1 MEKYDFAGYATK
13 NNVRC
18 TDGRVIR
25 KGAFSDQ
32 NGGQVPLVW
41 SHNHNSVENVLGHA
55 ILKEDENGMYA
66 YGYFNNT
73 KNAEIARV
81 CLAHGDF
88 DALSIYANQLQEN
101 GNNVIHGNI
110 KEVSLCLAG
119 ANPGALIDTIIAHSE
134 DSEEEAVMLIGG
146 NSVELYHADGQTD
159 DNPLDADPKTEIE
172 EVINSLTPEQR
183 SVVEGLIGMALETN
197 MGDEPNNEP
206 IEGGK
211 EMKQNVFDND
221 LRDDNQEHVLTH
233 SQMEV
238 IFKDAKRE
246 GSLKESVLKHA
257 DEYGIKDIDWL
268 FPEAKNLNVP
278 PTFIN
283 NPVEWVATVMNGV
296 HRYPFAKIKSM
307 FADIRSDDARAKG
320 YMKGKYKK
328 EEVFSLLKRE
338 TTPTTIYKKQKLDR
352 DDVADIIEFDV
363 VAWLKA
369 EMRQKLD
376 EEIARCILIGDGR
389 SSLDEDKVS
398 ETNIRPIWTDEDL
411 FTVKKLVSSDA
422 GATGATAFQKAEDL
436 IDTVIRAHDDYRGSG
451 NPTLFIAQEALTDML
466 LIKDTTGRRIYNSVS
481 DLSTTL
487 MVSKI
492 VPVALMKGQKRTV
505 GSDTHELLALMVNLN
520 DYYVGA
526 DKGGAVS
533 MFDDFDIDY
542 NQQKY
547 LIETRCSGA
556 LVVPYSAVAFERK
569 AA

>member
-1 MEKYDFAGYATK
+1 MDKYDFSGYATK
-13 NNVRC
+13 NNIRC

-25 KGAFSDQ
+25 KGAFSEQ
-32 NGGQVPLVW
+32 NGAQVPLVW
-41 SHNHNSVENVLGHA
+41 SHNHDSVENVLGHA

-73 KNAEIARV
+73 RNADIAKA

-88 DALSIYANQLQEN
+88 DAMSIYANQLREK
-101 GNNVIHGNI
+101 GNDVIHGNI

-119 ANPGALIDTIIAHSE
+119 ANPGALIDTIIAHS
-134 DSEEEAVMLIGG
+134 DSEDEEAVMMIGG
-146 NSVELYHADGQTD
+146 NSVELYHADSRTKD
-159 DNPLDADPKTEIE
+159 DPAADPESQIE
-172 EVINSLTPEQR
+172 DVLNSLTDEQR

-197 MGDEPNNEP
+197 IEEEPN
-206 IEGGK
+206 EGGN

-221 LRDDNQEHVLTH
+221 LREDNQENVLTH

-268 FPEAKNLNVP
+268 FPDAKNINMP

-283 NPVEWVATVMNGV
+283 NPVEWVATVMSGV
-296 HRYPFAKIKSM
+296 HRYPFARIKSM

-320 YMKGKYKK
+320 YVKGKYKK
-328 EEVFSLLKRE
+328 EEVFSLLRRE
-338 TTPTTIYKKQKLDR
+338 TTPCTIYKKQKLDR
-352 DDVADIIEFDV
+352 DDVNDIIEFDV

-376 EEIARCILIGDGR
+376 EEIARAILIGDGR

-411 FTVKKLVSSDA
+411 YTIKKLVSSES
-422 GATGATAFQKAEDL
+422 GATTSKKAEDF
-436 IDTVIRAHDDYRGSG
+436 IDSVIRAYDDYRGSG
-451 NPTLFIAQEALTDML
+451 NPTLFIAQDALTDML

-481 DLSTTL
+481 DLATTL
-487 MVSKI
+487 MVNKI
-492 VPVALMKGQKRTV
+492 VPVAPMKGQRRAV
-505 GSDTHELLALMVNLN
+505 SSDTHELIALMVNLN

-526 DKGGAVS
+526 DKGGSVS
-533 MFDDFDIDY
+533 MFEDFDIDY

-556 LVVPYSAVAFERK
+556 LVIPYSAVAFERK
-569 AA
+569 VA

>member
-66 YGYFNNT
+66 YGYFNDT

-88 DALSIYANQLQEN
+88 DALSIYANQLREN

-197 MGDEPNNEP
+197 MGDEP

-268 FPEAKNLNVP
+268 FPEANNLNVP

-363 VAWLKA
+363 VSWLKA

-422 GATGATAFQKAEDL
+422 GAAAFQKAEDL
-436 IDTVIRAHDDYRGSG
+436 IDTIIRAHDDYRGSG

>member
-1 MEKYDFAGYATK
+1 MDKYDFSGYATK
-13 NNVRC
+13 NDIRC
-18 TDGRVIR
+18 SDGRVIR
-25 KGAFSDQ
+25 KGAFSGN
-32 NGGQVPLVW
+32 NGKQVPLVW
-41 SHNHNSVENVLGHA
+41 SHNHESVEGVLGHA
-55 ILKEDENGMYA
+55 ILKEDDKGMYA
-66 YGYFNNT
+66 YCYLNDT
-73 KNAEIARV
+73 KNADIART
-81 CLAHGDF
+81 CIKHGDF
-88 DALSIYANQLQEN
+88 DALSIYARGLREK
-101 GNNVIHGNI
+101 GNEVVHGDI

-119 ANPGALIDTIIAHSE
+119 ANPGALIDTIIAHSDE
-134 DSEEEAVMLIGG
+134 SDEEAIISMGKGI
-146 NSVELYHADGQTD
+146 EMYHADD
-159 DNPLDADPKTEIE
+159 PANKEADQEKSIE
-172 EVINSLTPEQR
+172 EVMNSLTDEQR

-197 MGDEPNNEP
+197 IDEEPN
-206 IEGGK
+206 EGGN

-221 LRDDNQEHVLTH
+221 LREDNEERVLTH

-268 FPEAKNLNVP
+268 FPEAKNLNTP

-338 TTPTTIYKKQKLDR
+338 TTPCTIYKKQKLDR
-352 DDVADIIEFDV
+352 DDITDIIEFDV

-398 ETNIRPIWTDEDL
+398 DTNIRPIWTDEDL

-422 GATGATAFQKAEDL
+422 GATTSQKAEDF
-436 IDTVIRAHDDYRGSG
+436 IDSVIRAHDDYRGSG
-451 NPTLFIAQEALTDML
+451 NPTLFIAQDALTDML
-466 LIKDTTGRRIYNSVS
+466 LIKDTTGRRIYNSVN
-481 DLSTTL
+481 DLTTTL
-487 MVSKI
+487 MVNKI
-492 VPVALMKGQKRTV
+492 VPVAPMKGQRRTV
-505 GSDTHELLALMVNLN
+505 SSDTHELIALMVNLN

-569 AA
+569 VTV

>member
-1 MEKYDFAGYATK
+1 MDKYDFSGYATK
-13 NNVRC
+13 NNIRC

-25 KGAFSDQ
+25 KGAFSEQ
-32 NGGQVPLVW
+32 NGAQVPLVW
-41 SHNHNSVENVLGHA
+41 SHNHDSVENVLGHA

-73 KNAEIARV
+73 RNADIAKA

-88 DALSIYANQLQEN
+88 DAMSIYANQLREK
-101 GNNVIHGNI
+101 GNDVIHGNI

-119 ANPGALIDTIIAHSE
+119 ANPGALIDTIIAHS
-134 DSEEEAVMLIGG
+134 DSEDEEAVMMIGG
-146 NSVELYHADGQTD
+146 NSVELYHVDSQTKGD
-159 DNPLDADPKTEIE
+159 PAADPESQIE
-172 EVINSLTPEQR
+172 DVLNSLTDEQR

-197 MGDEPNNEP
+197 IEEEPN
-206 IEGGK
+206 EGGN

-221 LRDDNQEHVLTH
+221 LREDNQENVLTH

-268 FPEAKNLNVP
+268 FPDSKNINMP

-283 NPVEWVATVMNGV
+283 NPVEWVATVMSGV
-296 HRYPFAKIKSM
+296 HRYPFARIKSM

-320 YMKGKYKK
+320 YVKGKYKK
-328 EEVFSLLKRE
+328 EEVFSLLRRE
-338 TTPTTIYKKQKLDR
+338 TTPCTIYKKQKLDR
-352 DDVADIIEFDV
+352 DDVNDIIEFDV

-376 EEIARCILIGDGR
+376 EEIARAILIGDGR

-411 FTVKKLVSSDA
+411 YTIKKLVSSES
-422 GATGATAFQKAEDL
+422 GATTSKKAEDF
-436 IDTVIRAHDDYRGSG
+436 IDSVIRAHDDYRGSG
-451 NPTLFIAQEALTDML
+451 NPTLFIAQDALTDML

-481 DLSTTL
+481 DLATTL
-487 MVSKI
+487 MVNKI
-492 VPVALMKGQKRTV
+492 VPVAPMKGQRRAV
-505 GSDTHELLALMVNLN
+505 SSDTHELIALMVNLN

-526 DKGGAVS
+526 DKGGSVS
-533 MFDDFDIDY
+533 MFEDFDIDY

-556 LVVPYSAVAFERK
+556 LVIPYSAVAFERK
-569 AA
+569 VA

>member
-88 DALSIYANQLQEN
+88 DALSIYANQLQEK

-119 ANPGALIDTIIAHSE
+119 ANPGAFIDTIIAHSE

-146 NSVELYHADGQTD
+146 NSVELYHAEEQTD
-159 DNPLDADPKTEIE
+159 DNPPAADPETEIK

-197 MGDEPNNEP
+197 IDDEPHAKP
-206 IEGGK
+206 KEGGN

-221 LRDDNQEHVLTH
+221 LKEDNREHVLTH

-257 DEYGIKDIDWL
+257 DEYGITDIDWL
-268 FPEAKNLNVP
+268 FPDPKNLNMP

-283 NPVEWVATVMNGV
+283 NPIEWVATVMSGV
-296 HRYPFAKIKSM
+296 HRYPFARIKSM

-338 TTPTTIYKKQKLDR
+338 TTPCTIYKKQKLDR
-352 DDVADIIEFDV
+352 DDAADIIEFDV

-398 ETNIRPIWTDEDL
+398 DTNIRPIWTDEDL

-422 GATGATAFQKAEDL
+422 GAATSQKAEDL
-436 IDTVIRAHDDYRGSG
+436 IDSVIRSYNDYRGSG
-451 NPTLFIAQEALTDML
+451 NPTLFVAQDVLTDML

-481 DLSTTL
+481 DLATTL
-487 MVSKI
+487 MVNKI
-492 VPVALMKGQKRTV
+492 VPVAPMKGQKRAV

-533 MFDDFDIDY
+533 MFEDFDIDY

>member
-18 TDGRVIR
+18 TDGRVIK

-32 NGGQVPLVW
+32 NGSQVPLVW
-41 SHNHNSVENVLGHA
+41 SHNHSSVENVLGHA

-101 GNNVIHGNI
+101 GNDVIHGNI

-134 DSEEEAVMLIGG
+134 DSDEEAVMMIGG
-146 NSVELYHADGQTD
+146 NSIELYHSDKQTD
-159 DNPLDADPKTEIE
+159 NTPPTTDPETSIE
-172 EVINSLTPEQR
+172 EVMNSLTDEQR

-197 MGDEPNNEP
+197 IDEEP
-206 IEGGK
+206 KEGEN

-221 LRDDNQEHVLTH
+221 LREDNEEHVLSH

-268 FPEAKNLNVP
+268 FPEAKNLDTP
-278 PTFIN
+278 PAFIN
-283 NPVEWVATVMNGV
+283 NPVEWVAEVMNGV

-352 DDVADIIEFDV
+352 DDVSDIIEFDV

-398 ETNIRPIWTDEDL
+398 DTNIRPIWTDEDL
-411 FTVKKLVSSDA
+411 FTVKKLVSSDS
-422 GATGATAFQKAEDL
+422 GATTSKKAEDF
-436 IDTVIRAHDDYRGSG
+436 IDSVIRSHDDYRGSG
-451 NPTLFIAQEALTDML
+451 NPTLFIAQDALTDML

-481 DLSTTL
+481 DLATTL
-487 MVSKI
+487 MVNKI
-492 VPVALMKGQKRTV
+492 VPVAPMKGQKRAV
-505 GSDTHELLALMVNLN
+505 DSDTHELIALMVNLN

>member
-1 MEKYDFAGYATK
+1 MDKYDFSGYATK
-13 NNVRC
+13 NDIRC
-18 TDGRVIR
+18 SDGRVIR
-25 KGAFSDQ
+25 KGAFSAN
-32 NGGQVPLVW
+32 NGKQVPLVW
-41 SHNHNSVENVLGHA
+41 SHNHESVEGVLGHA
-55 ILKEDENGMYA
+55 ILKEDDKGMYA
-66 YGYFNNT
+66 YCYLNDT
-73 KNAEIARV
+73 RNADIART
-81 CLAHGDF
+81 CIKHGDF
-88 DALSIYANQLQEN
+88 DALSIYARGLREK
-101 GNNVIHGNI
+101 GNEVIHGDI

-134 DSEEEAVMLIGG
+134 EMDEEAIISMGKSI
-146 NSVELYHADGQTD
+146 EMYHAD
-159 DNPLDADPKTEIE
+159 DPTNKEPDQETSIE
-172 EVINSLTPEQR
+172 EVMDSLTDEQR
-183 SVVEGLIGMALETN
+183 SVIEGLIGMALETN
-197 MGDEPNNEP
+197 IDEEPNEEP
-206 IEGGK
+206 NEGGK

-221 LRDDNQEHVLTH
+221 LREGNEDHVLTH

-268 FPEAKNLNVP
+268 FPEAKNLNTP

-352 DDVADIIEFDV
+352 DDITDIIEFDV

-398 ETNIRPIWTDEDL
+398 DTNIRPIWTDEDL
-411 FTVKKLVSSDA
+411 FTVKKLVSSDS
-422 GATGATAFQKAEDL
+422 GATTSKKAEDF
-436 IDTVIRAHDDYRGSG
+436 IDSVIRAHDDYRGSG
-451 NPTLFIAQEALTDML
+451 NPTLFIAQDALTDML
-466 LIKDTTGRRIYNSVS
+466 LIKDSTGRRIYNSVN
-481 DLSTTL
+481 DLTTTL

-492 VPVALMKGQKRTV
+492 VPVAPMKDQKRTV
-505 GSDTHELLALMVNLN
+505 SGNTHELIALMVNLN

-556 LVVPYSAVAFERK
+556 LVLPYSAVAFEREV
-569 AA
+569 A

>member
-146 NSVELYHADGQTD
+146 NSVELYHADGPTD

-206 IEGGK
+206 IKGGK

-352 DDVADIIEFDV
+352 DDAADIIEFDV

-422 GATGATAFQKAEDL
+422 GATAGTAEDL

-492 VPVALMKGQKRTV
+492 VPVALMKGQKRAV
-505 GSDTHELLALMVNLN
+505 GSGTHELLALMVNLN

>member
-1 MEKYDFAGYATK
+1 MANYDFSGYATK
-13 NNVRC
+13 NDIRC

-25 KGAFSDQ
+25 KGAFSEQ
-32 NGGQVPLVW
+32 NGAQVPLVW
-41 SHNHNSVENVLGHA
+41 SHNHDSVENVLGHA

-73 KNAEIARV
+73 RNADIAKA

-88 DALSIYANQLQEN
+88 DAMSIYANQLREK
-101 GNNVIHGNI
+101 GNDVIHGNI

-119 ANPGALIDTIIAHSE
+119 ANPGALIDTIIAHS
-134 DSEEEAVMLIGG
+134 DSEDEEAVMMIGG
-146 NSVELYHADGQTD
+146 NSVELYHADSQTKG
-159 DNPLDADPKTEIE
+159 DPASDPESQIE
-172 EVINSLTPEQR
+172 DVLNSLTDEQR

-197 MGDEPNNEP
+197 IEEEPN
-206 IEGGK
+206 EGGN

-221 LRDDNQEHVLTH
+221 LREDNQEHVLTH

-268 FPEAKNLNVP
+268 FPDSKNLNMP

-283 NPVEWVATVMNGV
+283 NPVEWVATVMSGV
-296 HRYPFAKIKSM
+296 HRYPIARIKSM

-320 YMKGKYKK
+320 YVKGKYKK
-328 EEVFSLLKRE
+328 EEVFALLKRE
-338 TTPTTIYKKQKLDR
+338 TTPCTIYKKQKLDR
-352 DDVADIIEFDV
+352 DDVNDIIEFDV

-376 EEIARCILIGDGR
+376 EEIARAILIGDGR

-398 ETNIRPIWTDEDL
+398 EANIRPIWTDEDL
-411 FTVKKLVSSDA
+411 FTIKKLVSSES
-422 GATGATAFQKAEDL
+422 GATTSQKAEDF
-436 IDTVIRAHDDYRGSG
+436 IDSVIRAHDDYRGSG
-451 NPTLFIAQEALTDML
+451 NPTLFIAQDALTDML

-481 DLSTTL
+481 DLATTL

-492 VPVALMKGQKRTV
+492 VPVAPMKGQRRTV
-505 GSDTHELLALMVNLN
+505 NSDTHELIALMVNLN

-526 DKGGAVS
+526 DKGGSVS
-533 MFDDFDIDY
+533 MFEDFDIDY

-569 AA
+569 VA

>member
-1 MEKYDFAGYATK
+1 MKKYDFSGYATK
-13 NNVRC
+13 NDVRC

-25 KGAFSDQ
+25 KGAFSEQ
-32 NGGQVPLVW
+32 NGDQVPLVW

-55 ILKEDENGMYA
+55 ILKEDKNGMYA

-101 GNNVIHGNI
+101 GNDVIHGNI

-134 DSEEEAVMLIGG
+134 DSDEEAVMMIGG
-146 NSVELYHADGQTD
+146 NSIELYHADKQTD
-159 DNPLDADPKTEIE
+159 NTTPTTDPETSIE
-172 EVINSLTPEQR
+172 EVMNSLTDEQR
-183 SVVEGLIGMALETN
+183 SVVKGLIGMALETN
-197 MGDEPNNEP
+197 IDEEP
-206 IEGGK
+206 KEGEK

-221 LRDDNQEHVLTH
+221 LREDNEEHVLSH

-268 FPEAKNLNVP
+268 FPEAKNLNTP
-278 PTFIN
+278 PAFIN
-283 NPVEWVATVMNGV
+283 NPVEWVAEVMNGV

-352 DDVADIIEFDV
+352 DDVSDIIEFNV

-422 GATGATAFQKAEDL
+422 GSTAFQKAEDL
-436 IDTVIRAHDDYRGSG
+436 IDAVIRAHDDYRGSG

-466 LIKDTTGRRIYNSVS
+466 LIKDTTGRRIYTSVN
-481 DLSTTL
+481 DLATTL
-487 MVSKI
+487 MVNKI
-492 VPVALMKGQKRTV
+492 VPVAPMKGQKRVV
-505 GSDTHELLALMVNLN
+505 GSDTHELFALMVNLN

>member
-146 NSVELYHADGQTD
+146 NSVELYHADKQTD

-268 FPEAKNLNVP
+268 FPEANNLNVP

-422 GATGATAFQKAEDL
+422 GATAFQKAEDL

-451 NPTLFIAQEALTDML
+451 NPTLFIAQDALTDML

>member
-13 NNVRC
+13 NDVRC

-25 KGAFSDQ
+25 KGAFSEQ
-32 NGGQVPLVW
+32 NGCQVPLVW
-41 SHNHNSVENVLGHA
+41 SHNHDFVENVLGHA

-88 DALSIYANQLQEN
+88 DALSIYANQLQEK
-101 GNNVIHGNI
+101 GNDVIHGNI

-134 DSEEEAVMLIGG
+134 DSDEEAVMLIGG
-146 NSVELYHADGQTD
+146 NSVELYHAEEQTEN
-159 DNPLDADPKTEIE
+159 NPPVTDQKTEIK

-197 MGDEPNNEP
+197 IGDEPNNEP
-206 IEGGK
+206 NEGGK

-257 DEYGIKDIDWL
+257 DEYGIKNIDWL
-268 FPEAKNLNVP
+268 FTEANNLNTP

-296 HRYPFAKIKSM
+296 HRYPFPKIKSM

-352 DDVADIIEFDV
+352 DDIVDILEFDV

-411 FTVKKLVSSDA
+411 FTVKKLVSSDP
-422 GATGATAFQKAEDL
+422 GATTSQKAEDL
-436 IDTVIRAHDDYRGSG
+436 IDAVIRAHDDYRGSG
-451 NPTLFIAQEALTDML
+451 NPTLFIAQEFLTDML
-466 LIKDTTGRRIYNSVS
+466 LIKDTTGRRIYTSVN
-481 DLSTTL
+481 DLATTL
-487 MVSKI
+487 MVNKI
-492 VPVALMKGQKRTV
+492 VPVAPMKGQKRTV

-533 MFDDFDIDY
+533 MFEDFDIDY

-569 AA
+569 TA

>member
-13 NNVRC
+13 NDVRC

-32 NGGQVPLVW
+32 NGDQVPLVW
-41 SHNHNSVENVLGHA
+41 SHNHDFVENVLGHA

-88 DALSIYANQLQEN
+88 DALSIYANQLQEK
-101 GNNVIHGNI
+101 GNDVIHGNI

-146 NSVELYHADGQTD
+146 NSVELYHAEGQTD
-159 DNPLDADPKTEIE
+159 NNPPAADQKTEIK

-197 MGDEPNNEP
+197 IGDEPNNEP
-206 IEGGK
+206 NEGGK

-221 LRDDNQEHVLTH
+221 LRDDNKEHVLTH

-257 DEYGIKDIDWL
+257 DEYGITNIDWL
-268 FPEAKNLNVP
+268 FSDAKTIDTP

-338 TTPTTIYKKQKLDR
+338 TNPTTIYKKQKLDR
-352 DDVADIIEFDV
+352 DDIVDILEFDV

-411 FTVKKLVSSDA
+411 FTVKKLVSSDS
-422 GATGATAFQKAEDL
+422 GATTFQKAEDL
-436 IDTVIRAHDDYRGSG
+436 IDAVIRAHDDYRGSG

-466 LIKDTTGRRIYNSVS
+466 LIKDTTGRRIYTSVN
-481 DLSTTL
+481 DLATTL
-487 MVSKI
+487 MVNKI
-492 VPVALMKGQKRTV
+492 VPVAPMKGQKRVV

>member
-41 SHNHNSVENVLGHA
+41 SHNHDSVENVLGHV

-422 GATGATAFQKAEDL
+422 GATAFQKAEDL

-451 NPTLFIAQEALTDML
+451 NPTLFISQEALTDML

>member
-101 GNNVIHGNI
+101 GNNIIHGNI

-134 DSEEEAVMLIGG
+134 DSEEEEAVMLIGG
-146 NSVELYHADGQTD
+146 NSVELYHADKQTD

-268 FPEAKNLNVP
+268 FPEANNLNVP

-422 GATGATAFQKAEDL
+422 GADAFQKAEDL

-492 VPVALMKGQKRTV
+492 VPVALMKGQKRAV
-505 GSDTHELLALMVNLN
+505 ESDTHELLALMVNLN

>member
-1 MEKYDFAGYATK
+1 MEKYDFSGYATK

-18 TDGRVIR
+18 TDGRVIK

-32 NGGQVPLVW
+32 NGSQVPLVW

-101 GNNVIHGNI
+101 GNDVIHGNI

-134 DSEEEAVMLIGG
+134 DSDEEAVMMIGG
-146 NSVELYHADGQTD
+146 NSIELYHADKQTD
-159 DNPLDADPKTEIE
+159 NTQPTTDPEASIE
-172 EVINSLTPEQR
+172 EVMNSLTDEQR

-197 MGDEPNNEP
+197 IDEEP
-206 IEGGK
+206 KEGEK

-221 LRDDNQEHVLTH
+221 LREDNEEHVLSH

-268 FPEAKNLNVP
+268 FPEAKNLNTP
-278 PTFIN
+278 PAFIN
-283 NPVEWVATVMNGV
+283 NPVEWVAEVMNGV

-352 DDVADIIEFDV
+352 DDVSDIIEFDV

-422 GATGATAFQKAEDL
+422 GATAFQKAEDL
-436 IDTVIRAHDDYRGSG
+436 IDAVIRAHDDYRGSG

-466 LIKDTTGRRIYNSVS
+466 LIKDTTGRRIYTSVN
-481 DLSTTL
+481 DLATTL
-487 MVSKI
+487 MVNKI
-492 VPVALMKGQKRTV
+492 VPVAPMKGQKRVV
-505 GSDTHELLALMVNLN
+505 GSDIHELLSLMVNLN

>member
-88 DALSIYANQLQEN
+88 DALSIYANQLQEK

-146 NSVELYHADGQTD
+146 NSVELYHAEEQTD
-159 DNPLDADPKTEIE
+159 NNPPAADPETEIK

-197 MGDEPNNEP
+197 IDDEPHAKP
-206 IEGGK
+206 KEGGN

-221 LRDDNQEHVLTH
+221 LKEDNREHVLTH

-257 DEYGIKDIDWL
+257 DEYGITDIDWL
-268 FPEAKNLNVP
+268 FPDPKNLNMP

-283 NPVEWVATVMNGV
+283 NPIEWVATVMSGV
-296 HRYPFAKIKSM
+296 HRYPFARIKSM

-338 TTPTTIYKKQKLDR
+338 TTPCTIYKKQKLDR
-352 DDVADIIEFDV
+352 DDAADIIEFDV

-398 ETNIRPIWTDEDL
+398 DANIRPIWTDEDL

-422 GATGATAFQKAEDL
+422 GATTSQKAEDL
-436 IDTVIRAHDDYRGSG
+436 IDSVIRSYNDYRGSG
-451 NPTLFIAQEALTDML
+451 NPTLFVAQDDLTDML

-481 DLSTTL
+481 DLATTL
-487 MVSKI
+487 MVNKI
-492 VPVALMKGQKRTV
+492 VPVAPMKGQKRTV

-533 MFDDFDIDY
+533 MFEDFDIDY

>member
-1 MEKYDFAGYATK
+1 MANYDFSGYATK
-13 NNVRC
+13 NDIRC

-25 KGAFSDQ
+25 KGAFSEQ
-32 NGGQVPLVW
+32 NGAQVPLVW
-41 SHNHNSVENVLGHA
+41 SHNHDSVENVLGHA

-73 KNAEIARV
+73 RNADIAKA

-88 DALSIYANQLQEN
+88 DAMSIYANQLREK
-101 GNNVIHGNI
+101 GNDVIHGNI

-119 ANPGALIDTIIAHSE
+119 ANPGALIDTIIAHS
-134 DSEEEAVMLIGG
+134 DSEDEEAIMMIGG
-146 NSVELYHADGQTD
+146 NSVELYHADSQTKG
-159 DNPLDADPKTEIE
+159 DPASDPESQIE
-172 EVINSLTPEQR
+172 DVLNSLTDEQR

-197 MGDEPNNEP
+197 IEEEPN
-206 IEGGK
+206 EGGN

-221 LRDDNQEHVLTH
+221 LREDNQEHVLTH

-268 FPEAKNLNVP
+268 FPDSKNLNMP

-283 NPVEWVATVMNGV
+283 NPVEWVATVMSGV
-296 HRYPFAKIKSM
+296 HRYPIARIKSM

-320 YMKGKYKK
+320 YVKGKYKK
-328 EEVFSLLKRE
+328 EEVFALLKRE
-338 TTPTTIYKKQKLDR
+338 TTPCTIYKKQKLDR
-352 DDVADIIEFDV
+352 DDVNDIIEFNV

-376 EEIARCILIGDGR
+376 EEIARAILIGDGR

-398 ETNIRPIWTDEDL
+398 EANIRPIWTDEDL
-411 FTVKKLVSSDA
+411 FTIKKLVSSES
-422 GATGATAFQKAEDL
+422 GATTSQKAEDF
-436 IDTVIRAHDDYRGSG
+436 IDSVIRAHDDYRGSG
-451 NPTLFIAQEALTDML
+451 NPTLFIAQDALTDML

-481 DLSTTL
+481 DLATTL

-492 VPVALMKGQKRTV
+492 VPVAPMKGQRRTV
-505 GSDTHELLALMVNLN
+505 NSDTHELIALMVNLN

-526 DKGGAVS
+526 DKGGSVS
-533 MFDDFDIDY
+533 MFEDFDIDY

-569 AA
+569 VA

>member
-1 MEKYDFAGYATK
+1 
-13 NNVRC
+13 
-18 TDGRVIR
+18 
-25 KGAFSDQ
+25 
-32 NGGQVPLVW
+32 
-41 SHNHNSVENVLGHA
+41 
-55 ILKEDENGMYA
+55 
-66 YGYFNNT
+66 
-73 KNAEIARV
+73 
-81 CLAHGDF
+81 
-88 DALSIYANQLQEN
+88 
-101 GNNVIHGNI
+101 
-110 KEVSLCLAG
+110 
-119 ANPGALIDTIIAHSE
+119 
-134 DSEEEAVMLIGG
+134 
-146 NSVELYHADGQTD
+146 
-159 DNPLDADPKTEIE
+159 
-172 EVINSLTPEQR
+172 
-183 SVVEGLIGMALETN
+183 
-197 MGDEPNNEP
+197 
-206 IEGGK
+206 
-211 EMKQNVFDND
+211 
-221 LRDDNQEHVLTH
+221 
-233 SQMEV
+233 
-238 IFKDAKRE
+238 
-246 GSLKESVLKHA
+246 
-257 DEYGIKDIDWL
+257 
-268 FPEAKNLNVP
+268 
-278 PTFIN
+278 
-283 NPVEWVATVMNGV
+283 MNGV

-376 EEIARCILIGDGR
+376 EEIARCILIGDER

-422 GATGATAFQKAEDL
+422 GADAFQKAEDL

-492 VPVALMKGQKRTV
+492 VPVALMKGQKRAV

>member
-1 MEKYDFAGYATK
+1 MEKYDFSGYATK

-18 TDGRVIR
+18 TDGRVIK

-101 GNNVIHGNI
+101 GNEVIHGNI

-134 DSEEEAVMLIGG
+134 YSDEEAVMMIGG
-146 NSVELYHADGQTD
+146 NSVELYHADKQTD
-159 DNPLDADPKTEIE
+159 NTPPTTDPETSIE
-172 EVINSLTPEQR
+172 EVMNSLTDEQL

-197 MGDEPNNEP
+197 IDEEPNK
-206 IEGGK
+206 GGK

-221 LRDDNQEHVLTH
+221 LREDNEEHVLSH

-268 FPEAKNLNVP
+268 FPEAKNLNMP

-283 NPVEWVATVMNGV
+283 NPVEWVAEVMNGV

-352 DDVADIIEFDV
+352 DDVSDIIEFDV

-422 GATGATAFQKAEDL
+422 GATAFQKAEDL
-436 IDTVIRAHDDYRGSG
+436 IDAVIRAHDDYRGSG

-466 LIKDTTGRRIYNSVS
+466 LIKDTTGRRIYTSVN
-481 DLSTTL
+481 DLATTL
-487 MVSKI
+487 MVNKI
-492 VPVALMKGQKRTV
+492 VPVASMKGQKRVV

>member
-13 NNVRC
+13 NDVRC

-25 KGAFSDQ
+25 KGAFSEQ
-32 NGGQVPLVW
+32 NGCQVPLVW
-41 SHNHNSVENVLGHA
+41 SHNHDFVENVLGHA

-88 DALSIYANQLQEN
+88 DALSIYANQLQEK
-101 GNNVIHGNI
+101 GNDVIHGNI

-134 DSEEEAVMLIGG
+134 DSDEEAVMLIGG
-146 NSVELYHADGQTD
+146 NSVELYHAEEQTEN
-159 DNPLDADPKTEIE
+159 NPPVTDQKTEIK

-197 MGDEPNNEP
+197 IGDEPNNEP
-206 IEGGK
+206 NEGGK

-257 DEYGIKDIDWL
+257 DEYGIKNIDWL
-268 FPEAKNLNVP
+268 FTEANNLNTP

-296 HRYPFAKIKSM
+296 HRYPFPKIKSM

-352 DDVADIIEFDV
+352 DDIVDILEFDV

-411 FTVKKLVSSDA
+411 FTVKKLVSSDP
-422 GATGATAFQKAEDL
+422 GATTSQKAEDL
-436 IDTVIRAHDDYRGSG
+436 IDAVIRAHDDYRGSG
-451 NPTLFIAQEALTDML
+451 NPTLFIAQEFLTDML
-466 LIKDTTGRRIYNSVS
+466 LIKDTTGRRIYTSVN
-481 DLSTTL
+481 DLATTL
-487 MVSKI
+487 MVNKI
-492 VPVALMKGQKRTV
+492 VPVAPMKGQKRTV
-505 GSDTHELLALMVNLN
+505 SSDTHELLALMVNLN

-533 MFDDFDIDY
+533 MFEDFDIDY

-569 AA
+569 TA

>member
-13 NNVRC
+13 NDVRC

-32 NGGQVPLVW
+32 NGAQVPLVW
-41 SHNHNSVENVLGHA
+41 SHNHSSVENVLGHA

-73 KNAEIARV
+73 KNADIAKV

-88 DALSIYANQLQEN
+88 DAMSIYANQLREK
-101 GNNVIHGNI
+101 GNDVIHGNI

-119 ANPGALIDTIIAHSE
+119 ANPGALIDTIITHSE
-134 DSEEEAVMLIGG
+134 ESEEEAVMLLGG
-146 NSVELYHADGQTD
+146 NSVELYHAEEQTD
-159 DNPLDADPKTEIE
+159 NEPAADPEKKIE
-172 EVINSLTPEQR
+172 DVINSLTHEQR

-197 MGDEPNNEP
+197 IGKEPN
-206 IEGGK
+206 EGGN

-221 LRDDNQEHVLTH
+221 LREDNKEHVLTH

-268 FPEAKNLNVP
+268 FPEAKNLNMP

-338 TTPTTIYKKQKLDR
+338 TTPCTIYKKQKLDR
-352 DDVADIIEFDV
+352 DDITDIIEFDV

-411 FTVKKLVSSDA
+411 FTVKKLVSSA
-422 GATGATAFQKAEDL
+422 SGATTSQKAEDF
-436 IDTVIRAHDDYRGSG
+436 IDSVIRAHDDYRGSG
-451 NPTLFIAQEALTDML
+451 NPTLFIDQSALTDML
-466 LIKDTTGRRIYNSVS
+466 LIKDTTGRRIYNSVN
-481 DLSTTL
+481 DLTTTL

-492 VPVALMKGQKRTV
+492 VPVAPMKGQKRTV
-505 GSDTHELLALMVNLN
+505 SSDIHELIALMVNLN

-569 AA
+569 VAA

>member
-1 MEKYDFAGYATK
+1 MANYDFSGYATK
-13 NNVRC
+13 NDIRC

-25 KGAFSDQ
+25 KGAFSEQ
-32 NGGQVPLVW
+32 NGAQVPLVW
-41 SHNHNSVENVLGHA
+41 SHNHDSVENVLGHA

-73 KNAEIARV
+73 RNADIAKA

-88 DALSIYANQLQEN
+88 DAMSIYANQLREK
-101 GNNVIHGNI
+101 GNDVIHGNI

-119 ANPGALIDTIIAHSE
+119 ANPGALIDTIIAHS
-134 DSEEEAVMLIGG
+134 DSEDEEAVMMIGG
-146 NSVELYHADGQTD
+146 NSVELYHADSQTKSD
-159 DNPLDADPKTEIE
+159 PAENPESQIE
-172 EVINSLTPEQR
+172 DVLNSLTDEQR

-197 MGDEPNNEP
+197 IEEEPN
-206 IEGGK
+206 EGGN

-221 LRDDNQEHVLTH
+221 LREDNQEHVLTH

-268 FPEAKNLNVP
+268 FPEAKNLNTP

-338 TTPTTIYKKQKLDR
+338 TTPCTIYKKQKLDR
-352 DDVADIIEFDV
+352 DDVSDIIEFDV

-422 GATGATAFQKAEDL
+422 GATAFQKAEDL
-436 IDTVIRAHDDYRGSG
+436 IDAVIRAHDDYRGSG

-466 LIKDTTGRRIYNSVS
+466 LIKDTTGRRIYTSVN

-487 MVSKI
+487 MVNKI
-492 VPVALMKGQKRTV
+492 VPVAPMKGQKRTV